1 MPFIAVFRNAG
12 SAGND
17 VRITATLR
25 PRNAAPT
32 VRTFSIPLS
41 EVRAGARVVAQS
53 EIEPDSVNNLPEG
66 LEVVLVYEAP
76 TNTPR

>member
-1 MPFIAVFRNAG
+1 MPFIAVFREKGTAG
-12 SAGND
+12 DD

-32 VRTFSIPLS
+32 QRTFSIPLKQA
-41 EVRAGARVVAQS
+41 VAGARVAAQS
-53 EIEPDSVNNLPEG
+53 EIAPDSVTGLPTG